1 MPAAVLGCCMRRC
14 ERHRLMW
21 QIAKGRSESKGVYIY
36 GIYVHNVYIYNCESD
51 FTPVAK
57 MIEEDIES

>member
-36 GIYVHNVYIYNCESD
+36 GIYVHNVYIYIYIIYIYVYVYIHMC
-51 FTPVAK
+51 V
-57 MIEEDIES
+57 